1 MITRTLAYSHLEK
14 LPHFSTF
21 KGTLKARYCVQIIL
35 QLRFPFPKKVGIE
48 SALLHRGTFRTGRTV
63 PYR

>member
-48 SALLHRGTFRTGRTV
+48 SDCSM
-63 PYR
+63 